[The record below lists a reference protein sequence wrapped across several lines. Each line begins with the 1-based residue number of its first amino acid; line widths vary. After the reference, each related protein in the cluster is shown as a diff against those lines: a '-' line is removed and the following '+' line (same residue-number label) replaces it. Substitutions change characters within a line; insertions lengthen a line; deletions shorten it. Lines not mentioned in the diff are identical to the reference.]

1 MTKTIASSAPI
12 DPSVSPNRTKFLIFG
27 IMAFG
32 QFMALIDI
40 QIVAASLNNVQAG
53 CRSASMKP
61 AVCRPPIWWPN
72 W

>member
-12 DPSVSPNRTKFLIFG
+12 DPSVLPNTTKFLILG

-53 CRSASMKP
+53 CGLASMKS
-61 AVCRPPIWWPN
+61 AGCRPAI
-72 W
+72 